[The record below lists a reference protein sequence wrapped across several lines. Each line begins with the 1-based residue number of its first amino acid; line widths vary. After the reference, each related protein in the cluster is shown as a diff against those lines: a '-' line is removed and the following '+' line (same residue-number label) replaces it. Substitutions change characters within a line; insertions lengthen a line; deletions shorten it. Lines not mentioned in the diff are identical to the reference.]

1 MLTSCRMTI
10 NIPWKVTSRV
20 TLTTTPMATTVVSE
34 TNTITETEIQ
44 DTETFT
50 TTLTETETNTVDAT
64 ATVSVTATET
74 TTSTTTPTV
83 TISPG
88 ANFLPLASSAA
99 YISAAGGVSRREV
112 PLAFSPN
119 RPVLGRA
126 VPICPVG
133 GNTRNPTG
141 PRMYPASVECIEIKQ
156 VINFVRS
163 TVTRSRTV
171 TAPTAT
177 ITQTTT
183 ITSTMTVPQN
193 PASTTLTETTSTT
206 EITTST
212 ISTTTTSTETATSI
226 VPAATPS
233 TYFPQ
238 CQANNIRSRAGTKS
252 FVSFYAFSSIRTSAG
267 VASAEVCCQNC
278 ALDATCASFAWF
290 RGGTCYMIAS
300 GADCSANPPPFVVSS
315 QAINTGSDGYVVG
328 NGNCGQV
335 RVTGAL

>member
-10 NIPWKVTSRV
+10 NVPWRV
-20 TLTTTPMATTVVSE
+20 TTRVTVTTTPIATTVASE
-34 TNTITETEIQ
+34 TNTITETESQ

-50 TTLTETETNTVDAT
+50 TTLTETGTSTIVAT

-74 TTSTTTPTV
+74 TTSITTPTV
-83 TISPG
+83 TISTS
-88 ANFLPLASSAA
+88 ANFLPLASSPA
-99 YISAAGGVSRREV
+99 YIAAAGGVTRREV

-119 RPVLGRA
+119 RPVLDRA
-126 VPICPVG
+126 IPICPVG
-133 GNTRNPTG
+133 GNTRNPNG
-141 PRMYPASVECIEIKQ
+141 PRMYPASVECI
-156 VINFVRS
+156 VIMQAVNYVRS
-163 TVTRSRTV
+163 TVTRTRTV
-171 TAPTAT
+171 TAPTTT

-183 ITSTMTVPQN
+183 IASTMTVPQT
-193 PASTTLTETTSTT
+193 PASTTLTETSSTT

-212 ISTTTTSTETATSI
+212 ISTTTTSTETATSF

-238 CQANNIRSRAGTKS
+238 CQANNIRSRAGIKS
-252 FVSFYAFSSIRTSAG
+252 FVSFYGFPSLRTIAG

-278 ALDATCASFAWF
+278 ALDATCASFGWF
-290 RGGTCYMIAS
+290 RGGSCYLIAS

-315 QAINTGSDGYVVG
+315 QAIGTGSEGYVVG